1 MAKKIARWGLLTA
14 AAMALSWLESMLPAF
29 GMVPGMKLGLANIVT
44 LFALYR
50 MSLRDAAGISLARVL
65 LTAASFGNAY
75 SFAYSL
81 AGAAQRLVFY
91 SGRQRCGGRVPQPGT
106 AAGGHLRTGNRA
118 AGVVSARAG
127 SQRNPHGSRNRSGR
141 RTDCPA
147 GEGLAGPAARTSVSF
162 YFSPVVTQ
170 L

>member
-50 MSLRDAAGISLARVL
+50 RAQ
-65 LTAASFGNAY
+65 
-75 SFAYSL
+75 
-81 AGAAQRLVFY
+81 AQRLVFY